1 MNMPTCPEVAA
12 RRARLL
18 RHIRREK
25 LDALLVTNV
34 HNVRYLTGF
43 PSEDSALLVTPE
55 RTWLLTDS
63 RYAEQAEAE
72 TRGIGIIVRK
82 KAMMPV
88 AAATARK
95 AGVRTLGV
103 EECVMTMAEAR
114 ELRNAL
120 PHAEVKRT
128 RGMVEQLRMIKDASE
143 IAAIS
148 RAAEIADEALR
159 LTLPHVAPGKTERQL
174 ALILERTMQDLGADG
189 PAFPTIVAAGERTS
203 LPHARPTD
211 RRIRRGEAVLF
222 DWGARWKLYAS
233 DSTRVIFL
241 DGIPDD
247 FQRRYRRVLAAQRR
261 ALARV
266 KVGCSVGKL
275 DAAARSYLKAHRCG
289 KYFSH
294 SLGHG
299 VGLEVHEAPG
309 IGPGQSVVLKAG
321 MVITLEPGVYVPG
334 QGGVRI
340 EDLLLVTR
348 TGAQILTASPKWP
361 PSVLLGS

>member
-1 MNMPTCPEVAA
+1 MPPHAEAAA

-18 RHIRREK
+18 RRIRREK

-34 HNVRYLTGF
+34 HNVRYLSGF
-43 PSEDSALLVTPE
+43 LGDDSALLVTPE
-55 RTWLLTDS
+55 RTYLLTDS
-63 RYAEQAEAE
+63 RYVEQAEAE
-72 TRGIGIIVRK
+72 TRGIGIVLRRK
-82 KAMMPV
+82 GMMPV

-103 EECVMTMAEAR
+103 EGRTMTMAEAE
-114 ELRNAL
+114 ELRKAL
-120 PHAEVKRT
+120 PKAAVKPT
-128 RGMVEQLRMIKDASE
+128 RGMVERLRMIKDKSE

-148 RAAEIADEALR
+148 RAAAIADEAFR
-159 LTLPHVAPGKTERQL
+159 LTLAHVAPGRTEREL
-174 ALILERTMQDLGADG
+174 ALILERTMQDLGADE
-189 PAFPTIVAAGERTS
+189 PAFPTIVAAGERSS

-222 DWGARWKLYAS
+222 DWGARWRLYAS
-233 DSTRVIFL
+233 DLTRVVFL
-241 DGIPDD
+241 DRIRDD
-247 FQRRYRRVLAAQRR
+247 FQRRYRLVLAAQRR

-266 KVGCSVGKL
+266 RVGCSAGKL

-289 KYFSH
+289 KYFGH

-309 IGPGQSVVLKAG
+309 ISPGQDTLLKAG
-321 MVITLEPGVYVPG
+321 MVITIEPGVYVAG

-340 EDLLLVTR
+340 EDLVLVTR
-348 TGAQILTASPKWP
+348 NGPRILTASPRWP
-361 PSVLLGS
+361 PSVLAGS